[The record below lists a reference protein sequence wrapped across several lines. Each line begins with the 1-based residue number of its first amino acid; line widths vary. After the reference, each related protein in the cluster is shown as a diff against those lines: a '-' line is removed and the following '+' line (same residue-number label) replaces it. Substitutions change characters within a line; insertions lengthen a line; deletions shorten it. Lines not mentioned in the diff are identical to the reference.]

1 VSNVT
6 VIVPARGGSTRIPRK
21 NIVAFNG
28 EPMISWPIR
37 AALAAQ
43 GIDRVIVSSDDDEI
57 TEIALKTGAEAPF
70 VRPGEL
76 ATDHAGTA
84 PVIVHAIDALGLT
97 DDHLVMCL
105 YPTAAVTPGL
115 LEEAIH
121 LSRENPEHFV
131 ISVGRHRSPLERSL
145 VSRSKGTM
153 EIDDPSFLLSR
164 TQDLPPRFF
173 DAGKFYIAPAGLW
186 RSRETMMSEPFIP
199 MLLPDWASVDI
210 DEPEDWPIA
219 EALHRIFVLEAP

>member
-1 VSNVT
+1 MSNVT

-21 NIVAFNG
+21 NIVPFNG

-37 AALAAQ
+37 AALEAQ

-57 TEIALKTGAEAPF
+57 TQIALKTGAEAPF

-76 ATDHAGTA
+76 ASDHAGTA
-84 PVIVHAIDALGLT
+84 PVIVHAIDSLGLT
-97 DDHLVMCL
+97 EGHLVMCL

-115 LEEAIH
+115 LEEGIH
-121 LSRENPEHFV
+121 LARENPEHFV

-153 EIDDPSFLLSR
+153 EIDDASFLLSR
-164 TQDLPPRFF
+164 TRDLPPRFF
-173 DAGKFYIAPAGLW
+173 DAGKFYVAPAGLW

-210 DEPEDWPIA
+210 DEPDDWPIA

>member
-1 VSNVT
+1 MSNVT

-21 NIVAFNG
+21 NIAPFNG

-37 AALAAQ
+37 AAVAAQ

-57 TEIALKTGAEAPF
+57 TQIALKTGAEAPF

-173 DAGKFYIAPAGLW
+173 DAGKFYVAPAGLW

-210 DEPEDWPIA
+210 DEADDWPIA

>member
-1 VSNVT
+1 MSDAT
-6 VIVPARGGSTRIPRK
+6 VVIPARAGSTRIPNK
-21 NIVAFNG
+21 NILVFNG
-28 EPMISWPIR
+28 RPMLTWPIG
-37 AALAAQ
+37 AAQVAQ

-57 TEIALKTGAEAPF
+57 TQIALTAGAEAPF

-84 PVIVHAIDALGLT
+84 PVIVHAIDALGLR

-105 YPTAAVTPGL
+105 YPTAAVTQGL

-173 DAGKFYIAPAGLW
+173 DAGKFYVAPAGLW

-210 DEPEDWPIA
+210 DEPDDWPIA
-219 EALHRIFVLEAP
+219 EALHRSFVLEAP